1 MKDKASPDQNI
12 SATKVVWVSFLL
24 NISDV
29 VLGVIVT
36 ILSGS
41 VVVLSQALEGAADL
55 AASGLLVLG
64 LNRSKKKADDT
75 HPFGYGR
82 EMYFWTLISALIMLF
97 VTSFFTVYLGFQR
110 VLNPEPLQNAYLA
123 YAVLIFAALT
133 NGYSLS
139 LSMRRLLHRKPVS
152 KLWSIFYHSSLIET
166 KSAFVLDLMATT
178 AALVGFVS
186 IVLFGFTGDAK
197 YDGYGAIAIGITL
210 GFLAILLLFAVK
222 DFLIGKG
229 VPIHTIERIKNA
241 SLRIKYVNSVQDL
254 KAIHVG
260 PDKILINIE
269 INVADELTTDQL
281 EKLIDRVKDEIRKD
295 IPDAGHIQI
304 ELESPSETA
313 IAIK

>member
-1 MKDKASPDQNI
+1 MKKSPQEKGKI
-12 SATKVVWVSFLL
+12 SASKVVWVSFLL

-29 VLGVIVT
+29 VLGLIVT
-36 ILSGS
+36 FFSGS

-64 LNRSKKKADDT
+64 LNRSKKKADES

-97 VTSFFTVYLGFQR
+97 VTSFFTIYLGLQR
-110 VLNPEPLQNAYLA
+110 VLFPEPLENTYLA
-123 YAVLIFAALT
+123 YAVLIFAIFT

-139 LSMRRLLHRKPVS
+139 LSTRRLLHRKS
-152 KLWSIFYHSSLIET
+152 LRKLWSIFYHSSLIET

-178 AALVGFVS
+178 AAFVGFVS
-186 IVLFGFTGDAK
+186 LVLFGITGNGK
-197 YDGYGAIAIGITL
+197 FDGYGAVAIGLTL
-210 GFLAILLLFAVK
+210 GILAILLLFAVK

-229 VPIHTIERIKNA
+229 VPIHTIEKIKAA
-241 SLRIKYVNSVQDL
+241 SLKVKHVKSVQDL

-269 INVADELTTDQL
+269 INVADELTTDEL
-281 EKLIDRVKDEIRKD
+281 ERLIDKVKDEIRKD

-304 ELESPSETA
+304 ELESPSET
-313 IAIK
+313 ILSTR